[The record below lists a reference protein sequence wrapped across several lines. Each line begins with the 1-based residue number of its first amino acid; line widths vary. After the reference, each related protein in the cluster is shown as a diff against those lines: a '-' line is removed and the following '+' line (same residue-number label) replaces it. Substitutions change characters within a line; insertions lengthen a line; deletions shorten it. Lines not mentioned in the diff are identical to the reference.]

1 MAVNIVTLFIILT
14 ICLILG
20 GFIFISFSLRMFR
33 GTRITKRLQDFVIEQ
48 PVEDSREEVAEIKT
62 EVFTESLFRR
72 TVVPALQNF
81 SSFLGQFTPQRT
93 AEELNHQLAIIHLNR
108 IKATQFNG
116 IRVIFIILGLLL
128 GGLILLVRGLD
139 KQSLALSGT
148 PVLLF
153 ALLPTLWLRMRVSN
167 ARKKISKALP
177 DALDMFSVCASA
189 GLAFDQSLQKVSD
202 YWTNELGTEFK
213 QVVSEMEVGVSRA
226 DALHSMSDRLG
237 VDDLSSFIAVITQAE
252 IMGMSIADVLHNQ
265 ADQMRLMRQ
274 LRAKEMANQ
283 LPAKMIVP
291 LALFILPA
299 LMAVIMGPMIPTFL
313 NNFF

>member
-1 MAVNIVTLFIILT
+1 MAVNIVTLFIILG

-20 GFIFISFSLRMFR
+20 GFIFISFSLRMFK
-33 GTRITKRLQDFVIEQ
+33 GNRITKRLQDFVIEQ